1 VEEII
6 SGVNCILEEI
16 DIFGQRKK
24 YVKLFLTKI
33 YKWIKEIWD
42 TMDEKRRPKTHRSM
56 AQKVFSPNP

>member
-1 VEEII
+1 MEEII
-6 SGVNCILEEI
+6 SGVNCTLEEI
-16 DIFGQRKK
+16 DIFGQRKICK
-24 YVKLFLTKI
+24 TFLTKI